1 MKSEPPREV
10 PPRAAKDVAI
20 YPILTMP
27 LTLDLDEDEDDSVFG
42 DRGGEDTS
50 EFLDALEDVEDF
62 SIIGK
67 LSQMEECML
76 KSLHFRQLGSPPPP
90 DKWGCRC
97 GTVST
102 IASAINFIH
111 AQREKGLSKSS
122 PQRTKHSLL
131 ANDTIHPGRAPR
143 DPNISANCRLY

>member
-1 MKSEPPREV
+1 
-10 PPRAAKDVAI
+10 
-20 YPILTMP
+20 MP

-76 KSLHFRQLGSPPPP
+76 KSLHFRQLA
-90 DKWGCRC
+90 W
-97 GTVST
+97 
-102 IASAINFIH
+102 I
-111 AQREKGLSKSS
+111 SS
-122 PQRTKHSLL
+122 S
-131 ANDTIHPGRAPR
+131 
-143 DPNISANCRLY
+143 SS

>member
-1 MKSEPPREV
+1 MLL
-10 PPRAAKDVAI
+10 
-20 YPILTMP
+20 YPILLTMP
-27 LTLDLDEDEDDSVFG
+27 HLDLDEDEDDSVFMDVRDVG

-76 KSLHFRQLGSPPPP
+76 KSLHFRQLGSPPPPP

>member
-20 YPILTMP
+20 SNIDNA
-27 LTLDLDEDEDDSVFG
+27 TLDLDEDEDDSVFMDVRDVG

-67 LSQMEECML
+67 LSLMEE
-76 KSLHFRQLGSPPPP
+76 
-90 DKWGCRC
+90 
-97 GTVST
+97 
-102 IASAINFIH
+102 
-111 AQREKGLSKSS
+111 
-122 PQRTKHSLL
+122 
-131 ANDTIHPGRAPR
+131 
-143 DPNISANCRLY
+143 

>member
-1 MKSEPPREV
+1 MLL
-10 PPRAAKDVAI
+10 
-20 YPILTMP
+20 YPILLTMP
-27 LTLDLDEDEDDSVFG
+27 HLDLDEDEDDSVFMDVRDVG